1 MTFWG
6 GSAAYV
12 QARQP
17 HQPAA
22 AAPVVMWM
30 PVEVQPERRGSGS
43 WTSVASAS
51 SEGPGET
58 RRGSWASTASAE
70 HLEEPSCDEQR
81 SPLARFLGLPV
92 AAQPAESGVPTGDA
106 EVGKGAPLSTMEGS
120 RAFQA
125 ALDEA
130 ASNEE
135 RAALAREL
143 RGRVWEALRCPS
155 ANHALQKCIEVL
167 PGQATQFIFD
177 ELVAGPD
184 GCGRGIYAAARHRY
198 GCRVLQRLVEQG
210 RSEWYGALLDAL
222 VADSA
227 ELSIHA
233 WGNYVIQHVL
243 EHAPSEWRGKLL
255 CMVEQN
261 IGLADTKPYAR
272 AVVSKAIENAEDG
285 ELASLARAISS
296 RPGLLASMACTRHG
310 YSGLLH
316 LLKTLA
322 GAEGQEV
329 RRQLT
334 EEVDVFRRTR
344 YGRII
349 VAVLRGAPDAAP
361 EQ

>member
-1 MTFWG
+1 MSQGAMASQPVPVAFWG
-6 GSAAYV
+6 GPAAYV
-12 QARQP
+12 QP

-30 PVEVQPERRGSGS
+30 PMVVQPEK
-43 WTSVASAS
+43 
-51 SEGPGET
+51 GPGAA
-58 RRGSWASTASAE
+58 RRGSWASVASTSS
-70 HLEEPSCDEQR
+70 EPAGDEQR

-92 AAQPAESGVPTGDA
+92 AARPAEWPAGVPTG
-106 EVGKGAPLSTMEGS
+106 APLSSVEGS

-130 ASNEE
+130 AGNEE
-135 RAALAREL
+135 RAALAEEL

-167 PGQATQFIFD
+167 PAQATQFVFD

-184 GCGRGIYAAARHRY
+184 GCGRGIFAAARHRY
-198 GCRVLQRLVEQG
+198 GCRVLERLVEQG

-227 ELSIHA
+227 ELFVHA
-233 WGNYVIQHVL
+233 WGNYVIQHAL
-243 EHAPSEWRGKLL
+243 EHAPREWRDKLL
-255 CMVEQN
+255 RMLEQN
-261 IGLADTKPYAR
+261 IGLADTKPHAR
-272 AVVSKAIENAEDG
+272 AVISKAIESAEDG

-296 RPGLLASMACTRHG
+296 RPGLLSSMACTRHG

-316 LLKTLA
+316 LVRTLS

-349 VAVLRGAPDAAP
+349 VAVLRGAPGAAP
-361 EQ
+361 ER